1 MVGLESSVKATAFYI
16 DENGEYQEIGDV
28 KEVSFTEERENDKK
42 RLTELEKLYDKEG
55 YTEEV
60 EIKLKKYSKKR
71 FKKLLMSRG
80 IQRNDAE
87 IFASI
92 ANERKSGISR
102 NIFGE
107 IMVQAITSQWNI
119 KKEKQDEL

>member
-16 DENGEYQEIGDV
+16 DKNGEYQEIGDV
-28 KEVSFTEERENDKK
+28 KEVSLTEEKEE
-42 RLTELEKLYDKEG
+42 RLAELEKLYNEEG
-55 YTEEV
+55 YTGEV